1 MILER
6 KRTLAKANT
15 FIKNANEL
23 PQEVKDDSIILIGP
37 MGTGKSTIAKLLAEK
52 IEGGSRIPLDSKGQL
67 EELYKQKKL
76 YRNFKNFEF
85 VLTGTV
91 LSTLNRPY
99 VIDFGAGHS
108 IYEDTE
114 VRSKMQEICSNF
126 KNIILLLP
134 TKEKEANRK
143 ILLERRNIEEGSNK
157 DKDNW
162 HFISAP
168 DNYEL
173 ATNIIY
179 EDGKTPE
186 EIADEILQIV
196 QMKKKE
202 KVVDNDKQIP
212 EDKVKTKIEF
222 ISDLSA
228 KVKDESEIANEDKD
242 KGRKKENMEFEK
254 NDKFNPDNNEI
265 LL

>member
-6 KRTLAKANT
+6 KRTLSKANT
-15 FIKNANEL
+15 FIKNTKEL

-37 MGTGKSTIAKLLAEK
+37 MGTGKSTIAKLLTEK

-85 VLTGTV
+85 MLTGTV

-114 VRSKMQEICSNF
+114 VRSKMQEICANF
-126 KNIILLLP
+126 KNVILLLP

-162 HFISAP
+162 HFLSAP

-173 ATNIIY
+173 ATDIVY

-202 KVVDNDKQIP
+202 KAMEDDKPISEDETDTQI
-212 EDKVKTKIEF
+212 KF

-228 KVKDESEIANEDKD
+228 KVKDESEIANKD
-242 KGRKKENMEFEK
+242 TDRKKKNMEFEK
-254 NDKFNPDNNEI
+254 NEKLNPDNNDYR
-265 LL
+265 